1 MYSLTIYRTC
11 SFFGFKVGASD
22 KITLNPE
29 EKETVISAWKLG
41 DNNSETI
48 SEDDLLE
55 ADDLKKPDSSSLRGM
70 LINYTKTIN
79 NNYF

>member
-1 MYSLTIYRTC
+1 MHALFC
-11 SFFGFKVGASD
+11 FEVGASD
-22 KITLNPE
+22 KIKLIPE
-29 EKETVISAWKLG
+29 EKENVISAWKLD

-70 LINYTKTIN
+70 LINYTKQ
-79 NNYF
+79 

>member
-1 MYSLTIYRTC
+1 MYNLSIANNLPDYMLFSC
-11 SFFGFKVGASD
+11 FKVGSSD

-29 EKETVISAWKLG
+29 LKENVISAWKLE

-70 LINYTKTIN
+70 
-79 NNYF
+79 